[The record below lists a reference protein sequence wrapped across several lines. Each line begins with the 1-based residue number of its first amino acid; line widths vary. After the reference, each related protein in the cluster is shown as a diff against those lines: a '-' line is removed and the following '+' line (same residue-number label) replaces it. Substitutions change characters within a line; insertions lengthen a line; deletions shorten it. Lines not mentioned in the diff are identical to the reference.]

1 MSFCIWTSGPLGLF
15 RSCTRSLFL
24 TFAADDETKFGV
36 FKLQVHWL
44 TALGC
49 LCSLI
54 LSCFHPDS
62 LLSSQEASP
71 CLSVLGE
78 WLWCQSLSLRSPISG
93 CWLKPNP
100 KECWKQVS
108 CTPSPFRS
116 WSVYQCPF
124 RQLHKTVIAINVAR
138 TQTHSRP
145 AKSLCPH
152 IALCA
157 KQCEYNLNTK
167 QSVPD

>member
-24 TFAADDETKFGV
+24 TFAANDETKFGV
-36 FKLQVHWL
+36 FKLQVHWP

-62 LLSSQEASP
+62 LLSSQEPSP

-78 WLWCQSLSLRSPISG
+78 WLSDVDLTVLRSPISG

-108 CTPSPFRS
+108 CTPPPFRS
-116 WSVYQCPF
+116 WSVYQFPF
-124 RQLHKTVIAINVAR
+124 RQPHKTVNAINVAR

-145 AKSLCPH
+145 AKFLCPH

-157 KQCEYNLNTK
+157 NLNTK
-167 QSVPD
+167 